1 MPPPPP
7 LPFTMPPILPRPPA
21 VVHAQPWPAAVL
33 PIEKR
38 FEINHSRPRRAGKAG
53 ATAERQMELE
63 LELQE
68 GGRGLG
74 IWQLEVH

>member
-1 MPPPPP
+1 MPPPLC
-7 LPFTMPPILPRPPA
+7 LPFCHAPCCL

-38 FEINHSRPRRAGKAG
+38 FEINQSRPRRAGKAG
-53 ATAERQMELE
+53 ATAERQMEME

-68 GGRGLG
+68 EGMDG